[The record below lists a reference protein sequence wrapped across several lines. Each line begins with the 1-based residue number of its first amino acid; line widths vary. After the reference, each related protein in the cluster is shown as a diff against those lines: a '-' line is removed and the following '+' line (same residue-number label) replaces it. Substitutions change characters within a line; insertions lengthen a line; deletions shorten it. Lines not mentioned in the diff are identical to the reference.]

1 MPRTQI
7 NCPNCRQPIV
17 ADIQQLFDVGEDPAD
32 KQRLLSGTFNL
43 ARCPH
48 CGFQGNLATPIVYHD
63 PEKELL
69 LTFVP
74 SEIGLP
80 RDEQERVIGSLIN
93 RVIDRLPQEKRKG
106 YLLQPKANL
115 TMQSLIE
122 RILEADGI
130 TPEMIE
136 AQQKKLN
143 LLQRMATASSDDAR
157 ANLLAQEQDL
167 VDVEFFGLLSRLM
180 ETARLS
186 GDQESAEGLEE
197 LQTFLLENT
206 EIGEEIRQQTEEV
219 QAAVNSLREVGEQL
233 TRDKLLDIVVDA
245 PSDTRVEIL
254 VSLARDG
261 MDYEFFR
268 LLTDRIDRARGTGRK
283 RLIELR
289 ELLLELTRKYDEEMQ
304 ARSQQMGELLEKLIE
319 EENISE
325 AVRSILPVVDEMFLR
340 VLNQQ
345 IESARTQGDIER
357 SSKLQQ
363 VLKVIEEASEPPP
376 EVALIEEFLNAPD
389 DNALHQL
396 FVEHHKEITPELIS
410 ILSNLTL
417 QMEEANQN
425 PELIDRLKTLT
436 RQVRR
441 FSMQS
446 KLGGN

>member
-17 ADIQQLFDVGEDPAD
+17 ADIQQLFDVGEDPAA
-32 KQRLLSGTFNL
+32 KQRLLSGAFNI

-136 AQQKKLN
+136 TQQKKLN

-157 ANLLAQEQDL
+157 ANLLSQEQDL

-180 ETARLS
+180 ETARMS
-186 GDQESAEGLEE
+186 GDQESAASLEE
-197 LQTFLLENT
+197 LQTFLIENT

-219 QAAVNSLREVGEQL
+219 QAAVNSLREAGEQL
-233 TRDKLLDIVVDA
+233 TRDKLLDIVIDA

-261 MDYEFFR
+261 MDYEFFS

-304 ARSQQMGELLEKLIE
+304 ARSQQMGELLDKLIE

-357 SSKLQQ
+357 SAKLQQ

-376 EVALIEEFLNAPD
+376 EVALIEKFLNAPD
-389 DNALHQL
+389 DKALHQL
-396 FVEHHKEITPELIS
+396 FEEHRKEVTPELIS

-417 QMEEANQN
+417 QMEEAKQN
-425 PELIDRLKTLT
+425 PELIDRLKSLT

-446 KLGGN
+446 KLEGD